1 MYQNY
6 IAVDFKQN
14 GNSAIKAIYRPVLS
28 NFMTFYKW
36 NIIVQTINV
45 LACELIAMN
54 YWDKL

>member
-1 MYQNY
+1 MYQN
-6 IAVDFKQN
+6 FKQN

-36 NIIVQTINV
+36 NIIVQTIYV